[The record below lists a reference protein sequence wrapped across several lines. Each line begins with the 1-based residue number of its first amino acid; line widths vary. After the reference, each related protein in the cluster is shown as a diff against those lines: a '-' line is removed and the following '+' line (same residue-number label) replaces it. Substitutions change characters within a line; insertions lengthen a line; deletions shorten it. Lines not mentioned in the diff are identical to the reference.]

1 MQTQHLQGEAILR
14 LTEHAL
20 SASYRSNDALT
31 GAGEVDAILR
41 THHVKIVEPVFKSVK
56 QSSASALKRLYRIVV
71 ESDEDLATIIQL
83 LRNHPD
89 VEAISRRTSV
99 QSFS

>member
-1 MQTQHLQGEAILR
+1 MQAQQLHGEAILR
-14 LTEHAL
+14 LAEHAL
-20 SASYRSNDALT
+20 RASYHSTDALT

-71 ESDEDLATIIQL
+71 ESDEDLAGIIQD

-89 VEAISRRTSV
+89 VEAINRRTSV